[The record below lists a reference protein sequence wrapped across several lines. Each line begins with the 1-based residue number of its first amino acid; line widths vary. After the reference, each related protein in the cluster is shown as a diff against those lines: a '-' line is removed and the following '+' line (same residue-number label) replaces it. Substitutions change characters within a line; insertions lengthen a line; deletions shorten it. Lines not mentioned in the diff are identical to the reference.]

1 MELDILISSEHYH
14 QQLPVSCLHN
24 SVARNTLSQE
34 TQGRRG
40 CLETLCGIRLTLFNA
55 NAICSKA
62 ASTSPSYF
70 YVKQKK
76 FRNQANS
83 KSSSEAPQKPLQSP
97 SHSIHE
103 DIASSSSKIPSQIQ
117 PLHSPNLEMQRA
129 PVWCRLSRPQTANAG
144 PSPQCSHLSPKWA
157 LTKCQKDSHQRK

>member
-1 MELDILISSEHYH
+1 MTWSKIAFLTELDILISSEHYH
-14 QQLPVSCLHN
+14 QQLPVGCLYN
-24 SVARNTLSQE
+24 SVARNTSSQE
-34 TQGRRG
+34 AKDGVAVSRHFSVTFDYYIK
-40 CLETLCGIRLTLFNA
+40 L
-55 NAICSKA
+55 NAIRSKA

-83 KSSSEAPQKPLQSP
+83 KSSSEAPQKPIQSP

-117 PLHSPNLEMQRA
+117 PLHSPNLEIQRA
-129 PVWCRLSRPQTANAG
+129 PVWCRLPRPQTGNAG
-144 PSPQCSHLSPKWA
+144 PSPQCSP
-157 LTKCQKDSHQRK
+157 